1 MASSTPLGRTFLI
14 SRGLSIVAI
23 VSIVGMTAHFV
34 SQLVSSNIDP
44 PREIVGTLTV
54 VSCNNLSISRKT
66 QQGTDS
72 SIQTSLAALYT
83 LLSLP
88 LFYSSASTTL
98 LILTALDLLL
108 LLAFTIISI
117 LLSRP
122 ISHLNCRVIRSA
134 SAASSAESAW
144 AFAMALASGN
154 EGSTVMGLTGWAG
167 SGRAECFQT
176 KAVWSLGV
184 ALCILFATSAVV
196 LPVMWYKGRRGV
208 VAKGEA

>member
-1 MASSTPLGRTFLI
+1 MASSAPLARTFLI
-14 SRGLSIVAI
+14 SRGLSVVAM

-54 VSCNNLSISRKT
+54 
-66 QQGTDS
+66 
-72 SIQTSLAALYT
+72 TSLAALYT

-98 LILTALDLLL
+98 LILTALDVLL
-108 LLAFTIISI
+108 LLAFTIISV
-117 LLSRP
+117 LLGRP
-122 ISHLNCRVIRSA
+122 ISHLNCRAIRSA

-144 AFAMALASGN
+144 AFAMALASGK
-154 EGSTVMGLTGWAG
+154 EGSAVMGLTGWAG

-176 KAVWSLGV
+176 KAVWGLGV

-196 LPVMWYKGRRGV
+196 LPVMWYKGRKGV
-208 VAKGEA
+208 AAKGEA

>member
-1 MASSTPLGRTFLI
+1 MASSAPLARTFLI
-14 SRGLSIVAI
+14 SRGLSIVAM

-34 SQLVSSNIDP
+34 SQLVASNIDP

-54 VSCNNLSISRKT
+54 
-66 QQGTDS
+66 
-72 SIQTSLAALYT
+72 TSLAALYT

-98 LILTALDLLL
+98 LILTALDALL
-108 LLAFTIISI
+108 LLAFTIISV
-117 LLSRP
+117 LLGRP
-122 ISHLNCRVIRSA
+122 ISHLNCRAIRSA

-144 AFAMALASGN
+144 AFAMALASGK
-154 EGSTVMGLTGWAG
+154 EGSAVMGLTGWAG

-176 KAVWSLGV
+176 KAVWGLGV

-196 LPVMWYKGRRGV
+196 LPVMWYKGRKGV